1 MTCCVYTAQLLGF
14 PIQTIGVLS
23 LPILFTRYFS
33 EGKDVVEDIGDA
45 AVCLHAP
52 A

>member
-1 MTCCVYTAQLLGF
+1 MAQLLGF

-23 LPILFTRYFS
+23 LPVLYTRYIS

-45 AVCLHAP
+45 TVCP
-52 A
+52 ACPA